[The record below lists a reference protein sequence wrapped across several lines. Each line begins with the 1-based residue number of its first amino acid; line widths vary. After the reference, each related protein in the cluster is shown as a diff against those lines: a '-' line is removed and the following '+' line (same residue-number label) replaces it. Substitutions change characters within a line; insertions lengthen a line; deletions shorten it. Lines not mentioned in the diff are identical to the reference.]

1 MLHLWRGRWTR
12 VNFRKRA
19 DGGLFDSLIST
30 WSSCRLLPDNLWA
43 TLPGKWTVIHRFT
56 PVKGLVPK
64 SKSDMPPASANGRGW
79 QGHIMVQDIVA
90 CEVL

>member
-1 MLHLWRGRWTR
+1 MAVSSTPSPPPG
-12 VNFRKRA
+12 
-19 DGGLFDSLIST
+19 ISAGCCLT
-30 WSSCRLLPDNLWA
+30 TSGQ

-64 SKSDMPPASANGRGW
+64 SKSDMPPASANGREW
-79 QGHIMVQDIVA
+79 QGHIVVQDIVA

>member
-1 MLHLWRGRWTR
+1 MAVSSTPSPPPG
-12 VNFRKRA
+12 
-19 DGGLFDSLIST
+19 ISAGCCLT
-30 WSSCRLLPDNLWA
+30 TSGQ

-64 SKSDMPPASANGRGW
+64 AKSDMPPASANGRGW

>member
-1 MLHLWRGRWTR
+1 MAVSSTPSPPPG
-12 VNFRKRA
+12 
-19 DGGLFDSLIST
+19 ISAGCCLT
-30 WSSCRLLPDNLWA
+30 TSGQ
-43 TLPGKWTVIHRFT
+43 TLPGKWRVIHRFT

-90 CEVL
+90 CKVL